1 MRQAAT
7 LAHLRNENRPG
18 EEEAHLLC
26 GGLVLAIPAP
36 PRHQRTDLSVW
47 ISSLHAANPFYC
59 HTALLNIHES
69 KLEDSHLTSTHGVLP
84 LGRSDQWECL
94 LILDCLAPNGWCQ
107 PVSELQYAIFIRFM
121 AKCTL

>member
-1 MRQAAT
+1 MR
-7 LAHLRNENRPG
+7 
-18 EEEAHLLC
+18 
-26 GGLVLAIPAP
+26 GLILEIPAP

-69 KLEDSHLTSTHGVLP
+69 KLEDSHLTSARGVSP

-94 LILDCLAPNGWCQ
+94 LILARMVV
-107 PVSELQYAIFIRFM
+107 VSLSKSCNMLLIPGLRLNDQLF
-121 AKCTL
+121 